1 MTSSLK
7 ITSREEL
14 IATVPHVLGF
24 VPVESMVCLAL
35 GDGPTA
41 RVDLPGSP
49 EETGPWVRTLTDVY
63 LKRHR
68 TPRVALV
75 AFGEH
80 RQGCIEALGAL
91 GDALTHD
98 EGSGP
103 AVGPVLWVNGEHW
116 TDLQDGSHGI
126 VDPSA
131 RARVDAEFALRGRV
145 MPAAGREGL
154 ATAMTG
160 DPAGVA
166 EHLSAASRRHGDLVV
181 AGLNQEAAWV
191 GERVERFHQDRV
203 YLSDVDAARMLVAIS
218 ETRIR
223 DAAVFS
229 MNRSTAPVASEL
241 WLDLVRRSPA
251 PVRDTPVT
259 LLAFS
264 SFLEGRGA
272 QAWVALDELS
282 QSNRLTDLIAA
293 ALTHAVDPREWDKA
307 LPAAGTL
314 IQHAALQQAALGE
327 VPAPGSAQGFDP
339 CRGAHER
346 EARGTP
352 GAGRHDPGTAGPDL
366 GR

>member
-1 MTSSLK
+1 M
-7 ITSREEL
+7 
-14 IATVPHVLGF
+14 
-24 VPVESMVCLAL
+24 
-35 GDGPTA
+35 
-41 RVDLPGSP
+41 
-49 EETGPWVRTLTDVY
+49 
-63 LKRHR
+63 
-68 TPRVALV
+68 
-75 AFGEH
+75 
-80 RQGCIEALGAL
+80 
-91 GDALTHD
+91 
-98 EGSGP
+98 
-103 AVGPVLWVNGEHW
+103 LWVNGEHW

-145 MPAAGREGL
+145 MPAAGRERL

-166 EHLSAASRRHGDLVV
+166 EHLPAASRRHGDLGV

-191 GERVERFHQDRV
+191 GDRVERFHQDRE

-218 ETRIR
+218 ETRVR

-251 PVRDTPVT
+251 PVRDTPIT

-314 IQHAALQQAALGE
+314 MQHAALQQAALGE
-327 VPAPGSAQGFDP
+327 TTAPGSAPGSDRG
-339 CRGAHER
+339 RGAHER

-352 GAGRHDPGTAGPDL
+352 GASRHDPGTAGPDL